1 MNKKT
6 RNRLVNLFHNGH
18 EIDHVVKQAVRLALE
33 EHKKL
38 NNPIAGWDGQSVV
51 VIHPEH
57 ILSTTEK

>member
-1 MNKKT
+1 MNKNT

-18 EIDHVVKQAVRLALE
+18 KIDHVVKQAVRLALE

-51 VIHPEH
+51 LVHPEE
-57 ILSTTEK
+57 ILFSKEK